1 MSGDNTNKKKA
12 TVNWNDECQKAFEK
26 LKNLCTDTPI
36 LAYANYKKPFQLQTE
51 ASDLGLDAVLYQKDD
66 EG

>member
-1 MSGDNTNKKKA
+1 MLTRKKA
-12 TVNWNDECQKAFEK
+12 TVDWTDEYQKAFEK

-36 LAYANYKKPFQLQTE
+36 LAFAYYKKPFQLQTD
-51 ASDLGLDAVLYQKDD
+51 ASDLGLSAVLYQKDD